1 MVSIGQGGGHNG
13 NGGRGTRN
21 KALDIKSKLIRPS
34 PGKSPLATLNKSLA
48 PTPSTVINPDTTPVS
63 RRIDELNVH
72 PEDEDYDYDSAPT
85 LDIKNKSNKPIL
97 NKSLAPTSSPVIN
110 PDTTPDSGASMFE
123 SETGEE
129 EPIEKDK
136 DKDKDKEKTTKKPI
150 PNYAVGQDDEVPGL
164 DWSEED
170 YSYEET
176 NTASG
181 TSSAPTL
188 DIKNKS
194 NKPKLNKNKALTSST
209 VIKPASAPE
218 SGGSMFES
226 ETGEEEPKDKAKGKR
241 LPGAHFKLS
250 KNVCLFYL
258 ALHFQVKTTRRRR
271 NRPSILEKK

>member
-13 NGGRGTRN
+13 NGGRGARN

-72 PEDEDYDYDSAPT
+72 PEDEDYDYD
-85 LDIKNKSNKPIL
+85 
-97 NKSLAPTSSPVIN
+97 
-110 PDTTPDSGASMFE
+110 
-123 SETGEE
+123 
-129 EPIEKDK
+129 
-136 DKDKDKEKTTKKPI
+136 
-150 PNYAVGQDDEVPGL
+150 
-164 DWSEED
+164 
-170 YSYEET
+170 
-176 NTASG
+176 
-181 TSSAPTL
+181 SAPTL